1 MQFFSPLSYSFSILS
16 LLLHI
21 LRAQALLKPNRSS
34 VPAFIVFG
42 DSIVDPGNNNNLE
55 TIVKCNFPPYGID
68 LAQHKPTGRFCN
80 GKIPSDMIASALGLK
95 DKLPAYLDPQLTP
108 NDLLTGV
115 SFASGGSGYDPLTS
129 QLVSVLSLHDQL
141 EMLKEYIGKLKA
153 IVGQKGAA
161 NIVSNSVYIAV
172 IGTDDLANTYFST
185 PFRRASYDVNAYTD
199 LMVQSASTF
208 YQELYRLG
216 ARKVGVTGLPPVG
229 CVPSQRTLAGG
240 ILRNCQPSYNQAAM
254 EFNSKLS
261 KELEALTNQL
271 PGSKFIYIDI
281 YTILSNLIFHP
292 SNYGF
297 EVSTKGCCGTGDLEV
312 SILCNPS
319 TPICTDVTNYV
330 FWDSYHPTEKA
341 YKVISDNLIKNYLP
355 LIV

>member
-229 CVPSQRTLAGG
+229 CVPSQRTLAG
-240 ILRNCQPSYNQAAM
+240 
-254 EFNSKLS
+254 
-261 KELEALTNQL
+261 
-271 PGSKFIYIDI
+271 
-281 YTILSNLIFHP
+281 
-292 SNYGF
+292 F